1 MSTEK
6 QIRSQRFYLFLP
18 ALILPFITIVFWLM
32 GGGSVQAETASK
44 KDGFNHHL
52 PDARVGKDSA
62 KDKLAFYEQAASD
75 SAKRSEQIKSDP
87 YTPIQSHSS
96 QPIVANEPV
105 LSKRIESIRERI
117 KIPETGNDPRVIYKS
132 EKPSFENNERIQKQ
146 AEDPELAAINETL
159 DKLRELQRPVK
170 QNEAKP
176 KPVGTTLTVE
186 STTGADDSYFGK
198 KDSSLNRHGFFDGEN
213 KAGIAEGIFPA
224 TIPTTQL
231 IEPGSVVKLQLSQA
245 CVVNG
250 QQVAAGCDLYGT
262 VSFENNRIFIVVPTV
277 KVGNNHL
284 PVSLSVYDLDGM
296 EGLNAPNSI
305 TRDVIK
311 SGVDQS
317 LQSVNILSLDPSIK
331 TQAAMAGIS
340 AAKSLLSRKAKAVR
354 VTISAGYNVFL
365 KNNKQQ

>member
-1 MSTEK
+1 MSTEN
-6 QIRSQRFYLFLP
+6 QIRKLRFYLFLP
-18 ALILPFITIVFWLM
+18 ALILPFVTIVFWLM
-32 GGGSVQAETASK
+32 DGGSVQAEATTK
-44 KDGFNHHL
+44 KNGFNHHL

-87 YTPIQSHSS
+87 YTSVQLHFS
-96 QPIVANEPV
+96 QPVVSNEPV
-105 LSKRIESIRERI
+105 LANRIRSIRERTR
-117 KIPETGNDPRVIYKS
+117 IPETESDPRVIYKS
-132 EKPSFENNERIQKQ
+132 EKPSFGNNERIQKQ

-159 DKLRELQRPVK
+159 DKLRELQRPAK
-170 QNEAKP
+170 QNETKP
-176 KPVGTTLTVE
+176 KPVGTALSVQATNGT
-186 STTGADDSYFGK
+186 DDSYFGK
-198 KDSSLNRHGFFDGEN
+198 KDSSLNRCGFFDGES
-213 KAGIAEGIFPA
+213 KAGNSDGILSA
-224 TIPTTQL
+224 TIPTTQIL
-231 IEPGSVVKLQLSQA
+231 EPGSVVKLQLSQA
-245 CVVNG
+245 CMVNG
-250 QQVAAGCDLYGT
+250 QQVAAGSDLYGA
-262 VSFENNRIFIVVPTV
+262 VSFESNRIFIVVPTV

-317 LQSVNILSLDPSIK
+317 LQSVNVLSLDPSIK

-340 AAKSLLSRKAKAVR
+340 AAKSLLSRKVKAVR